1 MTGFAAAQD
10 TASVLDVV
18 VQDAAAPAAVPCKVP
33 EAAPAAP
40 AGPDSAAADEE
51 DEMLLQTGWHTARC
65 ALSLPEAH
73 ATIKV
78 PAKPTPWRMLLA
90 FAGCGTII
98 SVGYMDP
105 GNWATGLAGGARFG
119 YSLLFVILLSSIA
132 AMFLQ
137 HLALKLGVASG
148 RDLAQACRD
157 AYPRWV
163 NIPLWIMAEIAICAC
178 DLAEVIGA
186 AVALQLL
193 FGMPLWAGV
202 LVTIA
207 DVALVMLLEGRG
219 FRWLEG
225 FVILLILVIFSCF
238 VYEMALA
245 QPAWL
250 DVGRGLVPSRELFTN
265 PDMLYIAIG
274 IMGATVMPHNLYLH
288 SAVIQTR
295 AYDRSPQGRSAAI
308 RYGTLDSS
316 FSLLFAFL
324 INASIL
330 ILSGAAFYYG
340 TPQHREGVD
349 ISDAYKLLSPSL
361 GARGA
366 SIIFALALLA
376 SGQNSTVTGTL
387 AGQVVMEGF
396 LQMKMKPVMRRL
408 LTRALAVIPAVIV
421 AAVMGDKAVGQ
432 LLVISQVVL
441 SMQLSFAVLPLVH
454 FTSSAKFTGRYANSL
469 ATSIA
474 AVLTALLIAGLNG
487 YLLVSVLRDPGSLSV
502 HK

>member
-1 MTGFAAAQD
+1 
-10 TASVLDVV
+10 
-18 VQDAAAPAAVPCKVP
+18 
-33 EAAPAAP
+33 
-40 AGPDSAAADEE
+40 
-51 DEMLLQTGWHTARC
+51 
-65 ALSLPEAH
+65 
-73 ATIKV
+73 
-78 PAKPTPWRMLLA
+78 MLLA

-340 TPQHREGVD
+340 TPQHREGVG

-454 FTSSAKFTGRYANSL
+454 FTSSAKFMGRYANSL